1 MQGFLKKKFK
11 NKVKQLHEI
20 RLKIDKKLT
29 KNLLKNA
36 SVKTLLNE

>member
-11 NKVKQLHEI
+11 NKVKQLHKI
-20 RLKIDKKLT
+20 RLKIDSKLT
-29 KNLLKNA
+29 KNFLKNA